1 MEALE
6 SPREAPWPPRDP
18 PGVGVVQATECA
30 PEGGGALR
38 RLQKPCQTALG
49 ILLRLNAQ
57 ARWRIDAGN
66 ARAPIY
72 GHGKCPA
79 ITHSRGSSYNYID
92 SVTLKYLSYDTLVRL
107 QGSDPRR
114 YDFSMLSNSKIG
126 SLAGNAMTVSV
137 MRKLLPGVL
146 RAIGKQ

>member
-1 MEALE
+1 MAAQG
-6 SPREAPWPPRDP
+6 APEI
-18 PGVGVVQATECA
+18 GVMQLTICA